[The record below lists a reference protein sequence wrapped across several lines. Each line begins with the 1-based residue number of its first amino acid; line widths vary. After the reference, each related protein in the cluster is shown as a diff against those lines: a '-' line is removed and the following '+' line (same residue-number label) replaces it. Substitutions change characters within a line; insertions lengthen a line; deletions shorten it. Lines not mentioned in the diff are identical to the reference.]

1 LSNEL
6 FSRRNIAK
14 LALEGAVVVISI
26 LTAFALD
33 AWWNDRQLQ
42 QETAEDLAI
51 VQFELIENIRLI
63 RVTMEI
69 IDQVLAANNVLID
82 KLLSQPDSAMVEI
95 DDTTVWWG
103 IFNNPTLDLSFGA
116 TDAWIADGRLG
127 ALGSPILR
135 QRLASVR
142 GKVGDVVEEQQIARE
157 ISVREVYPLIKD
169 EIGDI
174 ELIQEIVSAG
184 LQARQRTSVQVISG
198 SGTIAVPNSNALR
211 FLLRARSLWYEASMY
226 ETRDFQTELEEILLL
241 LQEEMQRLSG
251 GQEIHSLEQASADW
265 ARNSFA
271 GASIRRLTTSGHW
284 RYQNSIISGTLS
296 VCFW

>member
-1 LSNEL
+1 MSNEL

-14 LALEGAVVVISI
+14 LALESAVVVISI
-26 LTAFALD
+26 LIAFALD

-51 VQFELIENIRLI
+51 VQFELTENIRLI
-63 RVTMEI
+63 RVTLDI
-69 IDQVLAANNVLID
+69 IDEVLAANNVLIAE
-82 KLLSQPDSAMVEI
+82 LLTQADSTMVEI

-127 ALGSPILR
+127 ALGSSTLR

-157 ISVREVYPLIKD
+157 ISVREIYPLIMD

-174 ELIQEIVSAG
+174 KLVQEIVSAG
-184 LQARQRTSVQVISG
+184 LQARQKTSVQVISG
-198 SGTIAVPNSNALR
+198 SGTISVPNSNALR
-211 FLLRARSLWYEASMY
+211 FLLRTRSLWYEASMY
-226 ETRDFQTELEEILLL
+226 ETRDFQTELEEIQLLL
-241 LQEEMQRLSG
+241 REEVQRLSG
-251 GQEIHSLEQASADW
+251 KKTIHPSEQASA
-265 ARNSFA
+265 
-271 GASIRRLTTSGHW
+271 H
-284 RYQNSIISGTLS
+284 
-296 VCFW
+296 